1 MKVSQENYF
10 VYIVTNKTR
19 TVLYVG
25 VTNDLLQRIV
35 EHFLNDGKQDTFA
48 GKYRCHFLIY
58 YEEFK
63 YITDAIEREK
73 ELKKWSRNKKHR
85 LIEAINPTWQSLNGE
100 LFNQW
105 PPQHT
110 QHRKDLE

>member
-48 GKYRCHFLIY
+48 GKYRVIF
-58 YEEFK
+58 
-63 YITDAIEREK
+63 
-73 ELKKWSRNKKHR
+73 
-85 LIEAINPTWQSLNGE
+85 
-100 LFNQW
+100 
-105 PPQHT
+105 
-110 QHRKDLE
+110 